1 MYAARASGASGIDTC
16 VTSTPSSRTRESHA
30 SKAAST
36 SGRLRALTSSSTTAT
51 RLTGLTG
58 SSGRPDMTASIAAVS
73 AADRASGPTRSRP
86 GANGITPSR
95 ETRPSE
101 GAIPTT
107 PHCEAGSRIDPP
119 VSVPTA
125 RGTNPAATA
134 AALPPEL
141 PPGLRRRSTGLR
153 VGPWDEV
160 CVDAPIASSSMLA
173 RPSRIAPASRR

>member
-1 MYAARASGASGIDTC
+1 M
-16 VTSTPSSRTRESHA
+16 
-30 SKAAST
+30 
-36 SGRLRALTSSSTTAT
+36 
-51 RLTGLTG
+51 TG

-86 GANGITPSR
+86 GAKGITPSR
-95 ETRPSE
+95 ETSPSE

-160 CVDAPIASSSMLA
+160 CVEAPIASSSMLA
-173 RPSRIAPASRR
+173 RPSRIAPPPAGDVRRASAIATTSWWAREPLAVSWPTTRWSRWPNAVVP